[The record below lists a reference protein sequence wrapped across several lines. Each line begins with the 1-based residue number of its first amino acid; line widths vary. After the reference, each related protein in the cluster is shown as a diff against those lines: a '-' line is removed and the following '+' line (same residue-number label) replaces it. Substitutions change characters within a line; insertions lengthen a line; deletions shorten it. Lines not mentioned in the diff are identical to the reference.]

1 MLAYYTIERHI
12 NKKPN
17 NGEWV
22 VNRQSH
28 FVLPT
33 GSGNRFS
40 IAFWSKALKATR
52 LKKCWDISGGVEHL
66 VSTWLY
72 LSAFFS
78 LRSWKSTRYMSCCET
93 KNYPFKVRF
102 LQRWFQRNYLWMFS
116 VTFFVHGDHL
126 LVTPPTVAWSL
137 TNEKDDNWCWLA

>member
-1 MLAYYTIERHI
+1 MGQLGTTILGNPHMGKSTDFKFYLYTSTVVGLLLHLSRLPSRKKSEFARKNSFLMLAYYTIERHI

-40 IAFWSKALKATR
+40 IAF
-52 LKKCWDISGGVEHL
+52 
-66 VSTWLY
+66 
-72 LSAFFS
+72 
-78 LRSWKSTRYMSCCET
+78 
-93 KNYPFKVRF
+93 
-102 LQRWFQRNYLWMFS
+102 
-116 VTFFVHGDHL
+116 
-126 LVTPPTVAWSL
+126 
-137 TNEKDDNWCWLA
+137 